1 MVGCSPRGE
10 ATQEEDDTVKAL
22 LQGVWIDADTEEPSL
37 KVDGD
42 TLYYADP
49 NSMPVA
55 FKVTAD
61 SLWTYGSTPLAY
73 KLTLHNE
80 YSLTLQYAEGDE
92 VHLTKADATAEE
104 AQTFLHDGEVT
115 VYHEVVKKDSVV
127 SFDGA
132 RYRGYVYIN
141 PSSIR
146 VTRPGVSD
154 EGLGVDNVYYDNII
168 HICVYNGARR
178 LFSKD
183 VTKEM
188 MSGVVPEDFLQ
199 AAILSDMDFYG
210 VDAKGYHYRATVGIP
225 DGASCY
231 LVDLTVNKEGE
242 IAYQLV
248 Q

>member
-1 MVGCSPRGE
+1 
-10 ATQEEDDTVKAL
+10 
-22 LQGVWIDADTEEPSL
+22 
-37 KVDGD
+37 
-42 TLYYADP
+42 
-49 NSMPVA
+49 
-55 FKVTAD
+55 
-61 SLWTYGSTPLAY
+61 
-73 KLTLHNE
+73 
-80 YSLTLQYAEGDE
+80 
-92 VHLTKADATAEE
+92 
-104 AQTFLHDGEVT
+104 
-115 VYHEVVKKDSVV
+115 
-127 SFDGA
+127 
-132 RYRGYVYIN
+132 
-141 PSSIR
+141 